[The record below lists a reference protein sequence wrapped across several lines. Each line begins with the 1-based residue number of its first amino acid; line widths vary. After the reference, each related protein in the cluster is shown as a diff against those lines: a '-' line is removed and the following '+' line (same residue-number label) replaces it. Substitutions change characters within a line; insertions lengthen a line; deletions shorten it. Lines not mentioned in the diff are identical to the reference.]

1 MPVLNSRKL
10 GDIFERHALQF
21 LQNQS
26 LLHIASQYR
35 CPYGEIDL
43 IMRQLDDGCINTNKE
58 KSNQLKN
65 EQKLATLIMVEV
77 RARNSSKYAQKDAA
91 VLSVNAAKQKKI
103 ILTATYFLS
112 EYPQYQHDYMRF
124 DVIVFQNG
132 RMHWH
137 PHAFLDEAYK

>member
-1 MPVLNSRKL
+1 MPISNSRKL

-43 IMRQLDDGCINTNKE
+43 IMRQFDDDCLNINK
-58 KSNQLKN
+58 
-65 EQKLATLIMVEV
+65 QKLATLIMVEV
-77 RARNSSKYAQKDAA
+77 RARNSSKYTQKDAA

-103 ILTATYFLS
+103 ILTASYFLS

-132 RMHWH
+132 RMHWY
-137 PHAFLDEAYK
+137 PHAFLDEA